1 MEIMERD
8 IGMKKYEEEHYRYD
22 SIKENIYPWVK
33 NDLIDSH
40 ALNGKSFSEK
50 DTPVIAFIGDLKI
63 VFAIKR
69 DGDSYEILKDNM
81 LSPDINIEEL
91 YHVACENLVRD
102 VEFVIGNTWY
112 GAFGILA
119 DGVHEAS
126 AVCFKHIWQVCVDKL
141 KDDLVIMVPAKDTV
155 LFAPAGQKEVV
166 DKMIEH
172 GQGAYDTGTDRISMQ
187 LFYFSQAKK
196 ELSIYEA

>member
-22 SIKENIYPWVK
+22 SIKENIYQWVK

-63 VFAIKR
+63 IFAIKR

-81 LSPDINIEEL
+81 LPPDINIEEL
-91 YHVACENLVRD
+91 YHTACENLVRD

>member
-1 MEIMERD
+1 MEIRERD

-63 VFAIKR
+63 IFAIKR

-81 LSPDINIEEL
+81 LPPDINIEEL
-91 YHVACENLVRD
+91 YHTACENLVRD